1 MKHKNFLSLICAAG
15 MMLASVPAFPVF
27 AAEESTEKQ
36 ATDNRDITEDGDL
49 MTSASAGDSTWL
61 DCFNVGNAGTV
72 DYTAGICGSHQFSW
86 KDVKNAQFELISR
99 NQNLALSADKIPGI
113 TYNYAAEFDLGETG
127 WYGLSVFSM
136 RSNWFY
142 IVDGWAENSTVR
154 SSAGTK
160 LGTVSADGLE
170 YEVYRC
176 DQQDEELNLRIPV
189 AYPVYWLFSTTNRY
203 DKNSLVKRAVPVGK
217 LMNQLYISGLDA
229 EMTQPDYLA
238 EPQMLV
244 FSGLDAAG
252 KASGSAKFSYCWYGH
267 APFIES
273 NYKFSK
279 EQRWE
284 AENEYNVGT
293 FDVSYEKDGS
303 FSFSWDDV
311 ERAYYLYHTSS
322 SANSPDNN
330 FAVGKTW
337 KYAGEAD
344 LGEYGFFGA
353 FFRQNRSE
361 NREFFIVEG
370 YGEKCAAWGSD
381 QPLGEISVG
390 SVRYD
395 LYQTDW
401 DSDRGYVYQLIWI
414 VRRDNQYSGANSA
427 FSGEVPVVPIMNQVC
442 AKLLSKTD
450 WNTFIGTDYQWII
463 DSDRSGTE
471 MVSGKAH
478 FTKLAFEESDNYF
491 TESGRKDGY
500 NWLRCQAAYEYGTSM
515 TTGDKGTFKAE
526 WKDLLPSVSTLFVS
540 GREYNNISLDEV
552 QSISCTYEVKKS
564 DTPNSAPSHWNYGFV
579 STFADLS
586 GEIPVLTECY
596 FRESGSVS
604 DLFDPKQKF
613 GEFEINDI
621 CYRVYIL
628 PVNEETKDTLPVA
641 PRQFTKQQCW
651 IERWWDMHNGS
662 ITISDTCSVD
672 LLQIFKAVEKL
683 GIKLDGTLTDIS
695 FYALADY
702 GTDSLE
708 VLKNEISLVKTGE
721 AAPETNVRGDANGDG
736 TLDVSDAV
744 LASRILVE
752 DTDAKISD
760 QGLLNADID
769 RSGKL
774 DPADITLMLQVI
786 AKKVKL
792 DA

>member
-1 MKHKNFLSLICAAG
+1 MMKHKNFLSLICAAG

-136 RSNWFY
+136 RSNCFY

-311 ERAYYLYHTSS
+311 ERAYFLYHPRLLEGSWR
-322 SANSPDNN
+322 NDYP
-330 FAVGKTW
+330 FGKVW

-353 FFRQNRSE
+353 FFRQSSFN
-361 NREFFIVEG
+361 NREIFIVEG
-370 YGEKCAAWGSD
+370 YGEKCAAWGDPEQS
-381 QPLGEISVG
+381 LGAISVG
-390 SVRYD
+390 SVWYD

-401 DSDRGYVYQLIWI
+401 NSNDGYVYQLIWI
-414 VRRDNQYSGANSA
+414 VRRDNQYSGKNCA
-427 FSGEVPVVPIMNQVC
+427 FSGEVPVAPILDQVF
-442 AKLLSKTD
+442 AKLFSQTD
-450 WNTFIGTDYQWII
+450 WNAFVDPDFQWII
-463 DSDRSGTE
+463 DSDRSKTE
-471 MVSGKAH
+471 MVSGNAH
-478 FTKLAFEESDNYF
+478 FTKCVFEDADGYF

-500 NWLRCQAAYEYGTSM
+500 NWVRIQRSYDSGTSM
-515 TTGDKGTFKAE
+515 TVGDNGTFTAE
-526 WKDLLPSVSTLFVS
+526 WKNLDPALKVLFVC
-540 GREYNNISLDEV
+540 GKEYNVTLDEIK
-552 QSISCTYEVKKS
+552 SLNCAYEISGDKQFHERTE
-564 DTPNSAPSHWNYGFV
+564 YGFV
-579 STFADLS
+579 STFADTS
-586 GEIPVLTECY
+586 GTEPVLTECY
-596 FRESGSVS
+596 FACPDEYAIDGS
-604 DLFDPKQKF
+604 KQIL
-613 GEFEINDI
+613 GEFQIGDY
-621 CYRVYIL
+621 CYFV
-628 PVNEETKDTLPVA
+628 EA
-641 PRQFTKQQCW
+641 F
-651 IERWWDMHNGS
+651 
-662 ITISDTCSVD
+662 SVD
-672 LLQIFKAVEKL
+672 SETPN
-683 GIKLDGTLTDIS
+683 DLTV
-695 FYALADY
+695 
-702 GTDSLE
+702 T
-708 VLKNEISLVKTGE
+708 
-721 AAPETNVRGDANGDG
+721 P
-736 TLDVSDAV
+736 
-744 LASRILVE
+744 
-752 DTDAKISD
+752 
-760 QGLLNADID
+760 
-769 RSGKL
+769 
-774 DPADITLMLQVI
+774 
-786 AKKVKL
+786 
-792 DA
+792 